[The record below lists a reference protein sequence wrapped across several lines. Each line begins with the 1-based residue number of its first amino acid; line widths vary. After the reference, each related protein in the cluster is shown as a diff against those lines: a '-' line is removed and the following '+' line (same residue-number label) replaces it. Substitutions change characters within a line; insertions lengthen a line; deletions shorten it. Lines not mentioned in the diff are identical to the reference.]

1 MAKVAILLLL
11 VSTSFGTATAVAQEV
26 PRFDISR
33 TCRAEEP
40 LAQDKAAVDSCM
52 ADEERSREQ
61 LTRQWGQSP
70 ADIRRSCL
78 SDATDASGIRSYV
91 ELLTCIQIA
100 QDASK
105 LTND

>member
-1 MAKVAILLLL
+1 MTKVAILLLL
-11 VSTSFGTATAVAQEV
+11 VNTSSGIATAVAQEV

-52 ADEERSREQ
+52 ADEERSRDQ
-61 LTRQWGQSP
+61 LTRQWGQFP
-70 ADIRRSCL
+70 TDIRMPLMLL
-78 SDATDASGIRSYV
+78 SRNRSYV

-100 QDASK
+100 QAQAS
-105 LTND
+105 